1 MPTPTKG
8 TRLGGSPAHEKL
20 ILSNLATSLFE
31 HGAITTTAAKAKRL
45 QPLAESMITKAKRG
59 DLNSRRQVMKR
70 IRDKSVVHVLF
81 TEIGER
87 YADRPGGYTRITKLG
102 PRKGDNAPMVK
113 IELVEA
119 MADSPK
125 AKKAAA
131 KKAPG
136 ARRPRRR
143 REAAAGDETAET
155 TEADGRGDRGR
166 GPWPQGRR
174 RRRRGSDIRA
184 RGPMKPHRRLAE
196 VRQTEAEVGSSTEEA
211 AEAAGSPRP
220 ARPRTSNSSACQL
233 PAPLRSIEGAQGR
246 CLRVDC
252 PVRWRID
259 LRYDGTGFPRLG
271 PSGRPQDRAGD
282 PGAGPAAPYCGFR
295 SRRRSP
301 VPAGPTP
308 ASTRAAR
315 WSTCELPPRR
325 TAHGTCSAGSTAYCL
340 RTCG

>member
-8 TRLGGSPAHEKL
+8 ARLGGSPAHEKL

-119 MADSPK
+119 LSESPK

-131 KKAPG
+131 KKAP
-136 ARRPRRR
+136 AKK
-143 REAAAGDETAET
+143 ATAKQAET
-155 TEADGRGDRGR
+155 EAKADDVQDDVQDENVQDIVAGAFKKSAAPLADGSAPEGYTIKGNENSMKYHTTESPWYDQTVAEVWFKTEAD
-166 GPWPQGRR
+166 
-174 RRRRGSDIRA
+174 
-184 RGPMKPHRRLAE
+184 
-196 VRQTEAEVGSSTEEA
+196 
-211 AEAAGSPRP
+211 AEAAGF
-220 ARPRTSNSSACQL
+220 AK
-233 PAPLRSIEGAQGR
+233 
-246 CLRVDC
+246 
-252 PVRWRID
+252 
-259 LRYDGTGFPRLG
+259 
-271 PSGRPQDRAGD
+271 AGETED
-282 PGAGPAAPYCGFR
+282 DDK
-295 SRRRSP
+295 
-301 VPAGPTP
+301 
-308 ASTRAAR
+308 
-315 WSTCELPPRR
+315 
-325 TAHGTCSAGSTAYCL
+325 
-340 RTCG
+340 